1 MSDTLQ
7 NRFSDPITT
16 SEQLREILGSPSPI
30 ARDKVINHIDS
41 YCAEFIENSPFVVLS
56 TRGPNGEMDLSPRG
70 DPAGFVKIIDE
81 RTLVIPDRLGNN
93 RADTFSNL
101 IANPEVGL
109 IFLVPGKRETLRV
122 SGVGQLVRDQGLR
135 EELAHNGRVPHLV
148 MAVQVNRVMFQ
159 CSKCMVRSKLWQP
172 GEWADVS
179 GMSSLAEAIKVHSN
193 LSESIAEIDDVIARS
208 ESDRLY

>member
-81 RTLVIPDRLGNN
+81 RTLAIPDRLGNN

-172 GEWADVS
+172 DDWADVS

>member
-172 GEWADVS
+172 DDWADVS